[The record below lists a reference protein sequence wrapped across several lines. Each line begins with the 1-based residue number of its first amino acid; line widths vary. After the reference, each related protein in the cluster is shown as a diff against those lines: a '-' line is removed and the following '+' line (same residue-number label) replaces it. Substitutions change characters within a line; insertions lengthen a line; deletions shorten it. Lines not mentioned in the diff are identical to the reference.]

1 MTMKFAIR
9 DDDLNYFY
17 TPDFIENNLS
27 NIFDV
32 CPVSMASIPLVKGN
46 WKKNTEM
53 LESTGPNGVTKLT
66 LETIRQDTTIH
77 NISLNRELV
86 QYIRERVKEGRI
98 SIAIHGIHHR
108 NEDPDLPD
116 MSNNFAIGAEFE
128 TKLRLKEPLF
138 ESIRI
143 LEACFHQKIR
153 VFTPPQNSYSLEGA
167 LAVFDNNLAMC
178 AYLPGVRDWAK
189 FVHLLGMNNY
199 LSYLKH
205 RLKCKKLG
213 FYYPFPGLLRS
224 KLGVIADHCA
234 LQPSTNTKLLIDQFH
249 RVRDEGGNFVLSTH
263 SYGFDFKMHNG
274 NETMKQS
281 LIRILDEVSKYNDVN
296 FVSLDKIF
304 EE

>member
-17 TPDFIENNLS
+17 TPDFIENNLIE
-27 NIFDV
+27 IFDI

-46 WKKNTEM
+46 WKKTTEM
-53 LESTGPNGVTKLT
+53 LESAGPNGVTRVMLDA
-66 LETIRQDTTIH
+66 IRKDTTIY
-77 NISLNRELV
+77 NISHNSELI

-98 SIAIHGIHHR
+98 SVAIHGIHHR
-108 NEDPDLPD
+108 NEDPDLPH
-116 MSNNFAIGAEFE
+116 MVNNFAIGAEFE
-128 TKLRLKEPLF
+128 TKLKLTEPLC
-138 ESIRI
+138 ESINI
-143 LEACFHQKIR
+143 LETCFNQTIR

-167 LAVFDNNLAMC
+167 LAVFDNDLAMC
-178 AYLPGVRDWAK
+178 AYLPGVRDWKK
-189 FVHLLGMNNY
+189 FIHLLGMNNY

-205 RLKCKKLG
+205 RLNCKKLG

-234 LQPSTNTKLLIDQFH
+234 LQPSTDANLLIEKFR

-263 SYGFDFKMHNG
+263 SYGFDFKMRNG
-274 NETMKQS
+274 NETMKQC
-281 LIRILDEVSKYNDVN
+281 LLGIFDEVSRHNDVK
-296 FVSLDKIF
+296 FVTLDKIF